1 MDFIIGV
8 LFVIIVILVIYNFAS
23 INISDSPGAGVCSND
38 RNTIAMP
45 PKPVSARPNTAMNGK
60 INLDAQTYD
69 YSKYFYV

>member
-23 INISDSPGAGVCSND
+23 INISDSPDTCPND
-38 RNTIAMP
+38 RIRNSIVMP
-45 PKPVSARPNTAMNGK
+45 PQPVSARPNTVMNGK
-60 INLDAQTYD
+60 LNLDAQTYD